1 MQKFA
6 NKAKLS
12 GGRKSAKKKLRKS
25 LRRNR
30 RITKTFGAGLG
41 LDPPPMVGRI
51 NPMSL
56 SRKLSGGRKSAKKKL
71 RKSLRKIRKSRP
83 FSRKRWLRDLAKTT
97 THPYYKMI
105 DAAKAWHVAHVGSVL
120 SWEDEAHIRNA
131 WPGMRG
137 RYTLKDAKAIV
148 DLDEIGFS
156 SNQEALFKLGMTDHK
171 DREKP
176 EEFVNY
182 KFYGEENGSYIFAM
196 PVPVGFT
203 PSTAHT
209 CAEELR
215 KYLATRFGL
224 DITTVDILYYNI
236 QTFDTAMFGDNAM
249 TSIDGTMRGL
259 PFSRLSNDE
268 ELYEAGDYV
277 VPLPVRPGTDKTTS
291 GFEYADK
298 LQRLAF
304 IS

>member
-6 NKAKLS
+6 NKTKLS
-12 GGRKSAKKKLRKS
+12 GGRKSAKK
-25 LRRNR
+25 
-30 RITKTFGAGLG
+30 G
-41 LDPPPMVGRI
+41 
-51 NPMSL
+51 
-56 SRKLSGGRKSAKKKL
+56 L
-71 RKSLRKIRKSRP
+71 RKSLRKIRKIRKSLRKSLRKIARRVVLSRSSARR
-83 FSRKRWLRDLAKTT
+83 FLRSSLRKSLRRNATAKTT

-105 DAAKAWHVAHVGSVL
+105 DAAKAWHVAHVDGTVL
-120 SWEDEAHIRNA
+120 SWEDEAHLRNA

-137 RYTLKDAKAIV
+137 RYTLKDAKALV

-156 SNQEALFKLGMTDHK
+156 SNKEALFKLGMTDHK
-171 DREKP
+171 DMEKP

-182 KFYGEENGSYIFAM
+182 KFCGEENGSYIFAM

-215 KYLATRFGL
+215 KYVATRFGL

-236 QTFDTAMFGDNAM
+236 QTFDTAMFGDDAM

-259 PFSRLSNDE
+259 PFSQLSNDE
-268 ELYEAGDYV
+268 EDYV

-291 GFEYADK
+291 GLEYADK